1 MYIYVVLT
9 VYREPFLPTHT
20 TTYTVHIIV
29 EHIGRKLPIFCSP
42 GVNAAKT
49 PQGIMF
55 LLPESFKLNRST

>member
-9 VYREPFLPTHT
+9 VYKEPFSATYT

-29 EHIGRKLPIFCSP
+29 DNIGCKLPIFCSP
-42 GVNAAKT
+42 GVNVAKT

-55 LLPESFKLNRST
+55 LLPEASN